1 MTNNDYVNPNEVKV
15 DSDLESARQVR
26 DKLGGTAEQWRT
38 SANLLSTS
46 AKSAI
51 VASEQYGLIKT
62 SK

>member
-1 MTNNDYVNPNEVKV
+1 MNPNEVKL
-15 DSDLESARQVR
+15 DAELESARQIR

-46 AKSAI
+46 AKSAM

-62 SK
+62 CE